1 MSYFAYMLVAMIIAG
16 AAQAKVS
23 SAFKKYSRVPNKRG
37 MTGAAVAQQMLLLAG
52 IHNVRVERVA
62 GHLTDHYDPRT
73 MTLRLSASVYDSTSV
88 AALGVAAHETGHAIQ
103 HDTSYPFLVL
113 RSMMVP
119 IANLGSTLAWPL
131 ILIGLFFGGG
141 TNSFLVTLG
150 IIFYAAAVLF
160 TLITLPVEF
169 NASSRAIAM
178 LEGHHFLDADEI
190 GGAKRVLSA
199 AAMTYV
205 ASAAVAI
212 LELLR
217 LLSIFGNRDD

>member
-1 MSYFAYMLVAMIIAG
+1 MSYFMYMLLAMIIAG
-16 AAQAKVS
+16 TAQARVS
-23 SAFKKYSRVPNKRG
+23 SAFKKYSKVSNKRG
-37 MTGAAVAQQMLLLAG
+37 MTGAAVAQQMLHLAG
-52 IHNVRVERVA
+52 ITNVRVERVA

-113 RSMMVP
+113 RSLMVP
-119 IANLGSTLAWPL
+119 MANIGSTLSFPL

-150 IIFYAAAVLF
+150 ILFYAVAVLF

-169 NASSRAIAM
+169 DASSRAISM
-178 LEGHHFLDADEI
+178 LQSYHFLDDDEI

-217 LLSIFGNRDD
+217 LLAIFGNRDD